1 MKRAGPNLFIV
12 GAGAVVTAAL
22 VAGLV
27 TVGTPDTARKLRF
40 DQMRLT
46 ALINLSNRVGIYFRS
61 HGALPATL
69 QAAATDGWLIY
80 NHDPQTGKSYE
91 YIVKDKNAYALCAV
105 FTLPSSEQDD
115 LPPQAFA
122 AVSVV
127 GAEATGA
134 PNRWDHAA
142 GRQCFDFVAEG
153 RTRPN

>member
-1 MKRAGPNLFIV
+1 MRRAGPNVFIV
-12 GAGAVVTAAL
+12 GAGVVVTAAL
-22 VAGLV
+22 VAGFV

-40 DQMRLT
+40 DQMRLA

-69 QAAATDGWLIY
+69 QEAAADGRLISDD
-80 NHDPQTGKSYE
+80 DPQTGKSYE

-105 FTLPSSEQDD
+105 FTLPSSAQDD
-115 LPPQAFA
+115 LPPQAFV

-153 RTRPN
+153 RAHQN